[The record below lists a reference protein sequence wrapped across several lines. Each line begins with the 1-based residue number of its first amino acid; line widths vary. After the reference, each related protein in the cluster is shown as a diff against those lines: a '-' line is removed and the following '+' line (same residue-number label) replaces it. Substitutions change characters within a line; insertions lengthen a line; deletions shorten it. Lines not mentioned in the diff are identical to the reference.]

1 MKIALKLNLLSHFW
15 KVWTIDLYEGGGGYD
30 FLCFFL
36 LWNIGGLYLG
46 VTRSCNLDVVHNSL
60 TTSLLS
66 NCGGLRTIYL
76 SGVSRLFNDEFL
88 GRLLQSQCL
97 ANLENIHVKE
107 DVRLNI

>member
-1 MKIALKLNLLSHFW
+1 M
-15 KVWTIDLYEGGGGYD
+15 
-30 FLCFFL
+30 FFTL
-36 LWNIGGLYLG
+36 TIGGLYLG

-60 TTSLLS
+60 TSSLLS

-76 SGVSRLFNDEFL
+76 SGVSKLFNDEFL

-107 DVRLNI
+107 DVRLNIYHRKVLSFHFIKGPAK